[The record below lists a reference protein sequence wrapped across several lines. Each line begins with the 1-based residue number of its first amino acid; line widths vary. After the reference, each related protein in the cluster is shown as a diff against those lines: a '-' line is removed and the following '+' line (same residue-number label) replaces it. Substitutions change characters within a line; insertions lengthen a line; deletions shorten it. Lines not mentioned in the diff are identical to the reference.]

1 LLVGLGLLPPL
12 TPTFH
17 VIYNLLP
24 PPHTHSHSHFLQ
36 DKRQFGPAPNKLMA
50 DVANMETSMNIE
62 RGGSGKDN
70 SGWKRLSQAKRLVE
84 MNLRYVRYWC

>member
-1 LLVGLGLLPPL
+1 
-12 TPTFH
+12 
-17 VIYNLLP
+17 
-24 PPHTHSHSHFLQ
+24 
-36 DKRQFGPAPNKLMA
+36 MA

-84 MNLRYVRYWC
+84 MNLRYVRYWCWCGVGWGYLVLYADWRVA